1 MTAIETTENEAV
13 EIQLCQEIDSLN
25 SQISELQKHLAS
37 LKNQPN
43 YELSPQNLTP
53 TEVIQ
58 LAKKVAVAEQKA
70 VLQQAEAKAI
80 NQAIA
85 SLEAQVSGKRR
96 ELGELK
102 SKEAFERL
110 AALASE
116 YNEAIDSSVRLLEQI
131 RVVDRQLRDQ
141 RHQVF
146 EITSADLMELPY
158 CSIRPNSVKLRR
170 RYDVL
175 RES

>member
-1 MTAIETTENEAV
+1 MTIETTETEAA
-13 EIQLCQEIDSLN
+13 ELKLCQEIDSLN
-25 SQISELQKHLAS
+25 NQISELQTHLGS

-53 TEVIQ
+53 SEVIQ

-70 VLQQAEAKAI
+70 ALQHTEAKAI
-80 NQAIA
+80 SQAIV
-85 SLEAQVSGKRR
+85 SLEAQVSEKRR

-102 SKEAFERL
+102 SKEGFQRLTGL
-110 AALASE
+110 AAE
-116 YNEAIDSSVRLLEQI
+116 YNTAIDESVRLLEAIKAVNSELNTQGH
-131 RVVDRQLRDQ
+131 RA
-141 RHQVF
+141 F